1 MKITYQ
7 SRELTTAEL
16 YMLTMSPEIGKM
28 SEVTDQSVIDIDSWV
43 IYKDVDSNGVEQEIL
58 SIRDI
63 YGEVCATNSPTFIR
77 EFNRMQELFDMNNEK
92 VEKIKVV
99 KGTSKAGRQFIT
111 CSYSA

>member
-28 SEVTDQSVIDIDSWV
+28 SEVSDQSIIEIDSWV
-43 IYKDVDSNGVEQEIL
+43 IYTDVDSNGAEQEIL
-58 SIRDI
+58 SIKDI
-63 YGEVCATNSPTFIR
+63 FGEVSATNSPTFIR
-77 EFNRMQELFDMNNEK
+77 EFKRMVQLFETNNEK
-92 VEKIKVV
+92 VEKIKLV

-111 CSYSA
+111 CSYAA